1 MQRPLVGLAVLAV
14 TMAAAVPTRNVG
26 WPMAGW
32 SLVACDVGQGDGLV
46 LATSPGHGVLVDTG
60 PDPALLDACLG
71 RLGVRVLDAVVLTHF
86 HADHVDGLP
95 GALRGREV
103 REILSSAVQD
113 PVFQVGAVNAWARA
127 AGTSVKPLFAG
138 DRLAWPGIT
147 ARVWWPARVLHEGSI
162 PNNGS
167 VVLTVDVAGLHAVLL
182 GDIEREA
189 ARAVLAE
196 IRRDPEWQ
204 GWAID
209 VVKVAHH
216 GSANTDPRLLDALP
230 GAVAVISVGVGND
243 YGHPAASTLNDLRSR
258 GFQVLRTDLDGD
270 IAIGRPGDGPLLVST
285 RGP

>member
-1 MQRPLVGLAVLAV
+1 MGSRRRHVGE
-14 TMAAAVPTRNVG
+14 
-26 WPMAGW
+26 
-32 SLVACDVGQGDGLV
+32 
-46 LATSPGHGVLVDTG
+46 
-60 PDPALLDACLG
+60 
-71 RLGVRVLDAVVLTHF
+71 AVV
-86 HADHVDGLP
+86 
-95 GALRGREV
+95 
-103 REILSSAVQD
+103 
-113 PVFQVGAVNAWARA
+113 
-127 AGTSVKPLFAG
+127 
-138 DRLAWPGIT
+138 RLAWPGIT

-243 YGHPAASTLNDLRSR
+243 YGHPAASTLSDLRSR
-258 GFQVLRTDLDGD
+258 GFQILRTDLDGD